1 MSKLITRLKQ
11 LTRTEPQQ
19 MGFKTKQSD
28 TPKVKIQ
35 LIASLPQD
43 KAAKLV
49 DYVTG
54 ADAGLIRI
62 SKAGYVTETLQSI
75 SQAAPDIPWGAWL
88 SASNESEIKQSM
100 EAGCDFI
107 VFPAAG
113 TPFVPFKDSEVG
125 KILEIGSSVGDSLL
139 RTANI
144 LPVDA
149 VILSVKQVEEDVL
162 TWEHLMDF
170 QRFAGILNKPLMV
183 PVPTKLTDDE
193 ILAIWEAGVN
203 GLVIDLSTVD
213 SQDTLKVLRQQI
225 DELTFHLPRKSEK
238 VEPLLPHTS

>member
-1 MSKLITRLKQ
+1 MSRLITRLKQ
-11 LTRTEPQQ
+11 LTRNEPQQ

-35 LIASLPQD
+35 LVASLPQD
-43 KAAKLV
+43 KAGKLV
-49 DYVTG
+49 EYVTG

-62 SKAGYVTETLQSI
+62 SKAGSVTETLQSV
-75 SQAAPDIPWGAWL
+75 SQVVSDIPWGAWL
-88 SASNESEIKQSM
+88 SVSSKAEIEESIEASY
-100 EAGCDFI
+100 DFI

-113 TPFVPFKDSEVG
+113 IPFAPFKDSEVG
-125 KILEIGSSVGDSLL
+125 KILEIESSVSDSLL

-149 VILSVKQVEEDVL
+149 VLLSSKQAEDNVL
-162 TWEHLMDF
+162 TWENLMDF
-170 QRFAGILNKPLMV
+170 QRFSGVLTKPLLV
-183 PVPTKLTDDE
+183 PAPPEVTDDE

-203 GLVIDLSTVD
+203 GLVINISSGDA
-213 SQDTLKVLRQQI
+213 QDTLKVLRQQI

-238 VEPLLPHTS
+238 VEPLLPHTN